1 MLKLSLRQGTRARP
15 EPLGEPRMLGMAPDC
30 VLVDLA
36 AEETS
41 PALAAMLR
49 REAGAWWVANAAGL
63 GGGARAVDSDRAAL
77 LTVVAHRTPRGAVP
91 VVGAG
96 STQSFNH
103 TMLATS
109 FTHQLSLINHQSH
122 AEPSSVELN
131 GIEWHGE
138 RYSLR

>member
-1 MLKLSLRQGTRARP
+1 
-15 EPLGEPRMLGMAPDC
+15 MLGMAPDC

-77 LTVVAHRTPRGAVP
+77 LTVVAHCTPRGAVP
-91 VVGAG
+91 VVG
-96 STQSFNH
+96 STQSFND

-109 FTHQLSLINHQSH
+109 FTHQLPIIPHQSSITCG
-122 AEPSSVELN
+122 ALVN
-131 GIEWHGE
+131 
-138 RYSLR
+138 